1 MPFKKMK
8 FSTFFDYQLILKN
21 FSRRMKHEKNVVDSA
36 KKRTNLW
43 QVSKVKINHLFLM
56 VFAKKMT

>member
-1 MPFKKMK
+1 
-8 FSTFFDYQLILKN
+8 
-21 FSRRMKHEKNVVDSA
+21 MKHDKNVVDSA